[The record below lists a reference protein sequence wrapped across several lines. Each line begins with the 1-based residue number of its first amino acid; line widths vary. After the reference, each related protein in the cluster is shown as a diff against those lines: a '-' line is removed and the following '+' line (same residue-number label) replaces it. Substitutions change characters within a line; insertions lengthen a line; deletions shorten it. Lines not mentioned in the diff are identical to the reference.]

1 MSNDLDDYEIQ
12 PPRKHGQ
19 EPALV
24 FRERSWRPAV
34 LAVVLLALAGAGA
47 FFLTRPRARKVEAP
61 APPIAPLPAVEV
73 PPRPGAST
81 PLLPVPP
88 LDESDA
94 FVRQIAA
101 GLSSHPEVARWLAR
115 TALVRTLTAVVA
127 NIASGET
134 PRRHLE
140 LLTPKQRF
148 RAAQGGTRIVADP
161 ASFRGYDLFGD
172 AFASVDAQAAT
183 AAYRAT
189 EPLFDAAYRE
199 LGNPEGFRP
208 ALDTA
213 IRALL
218 AVRVPPAEAEL
229 VPYAGGFRWANPELE
244 ALTPAQK
251 QLLRTGP
258 RNVRLVQA
266 KLRELQ
272 AALVT
277 ADAR

>member
-1 MSNDLDDYEIQ
+1 MPNDLDDYEIH
-12 PPRKHGQ
+12 PPRGDGQ
-19 EPALV
+19 QPAPV
-24 FRERSWRPAV
+24 FRKKSWWPAV

-47 FFLTRPRARKVEAP
+47 FFLTRPRPRKVEAP
-61 APPIAPLPAVEV
+61 APPVAPLPTVEA
-73 PPRPGAST
+73 PPQPAAAT

-94 FVRQIAA
+94 FVRPIAA
-101 GLSSHPEVARWLAR
+101 GLSSHPEVAHWLAR

-127 NIASGET
+127 NIANGET

-140 LLTPKQRF
+140 FLTPKQSF
-148 RAAQGGTRIVADP
+148 RAAQGGARIVADP

-172 AFASVDAQAAT
+172 AIASLDAHAT
-183 AAYRAT
+183 AAAYRAT

-229 VPYAGGFRWANPELE
+229 VPYAGGFRWASPELE

-251 QLLRTGP
+251 QFLRTGP

-277 ADAR
+277 ADVR